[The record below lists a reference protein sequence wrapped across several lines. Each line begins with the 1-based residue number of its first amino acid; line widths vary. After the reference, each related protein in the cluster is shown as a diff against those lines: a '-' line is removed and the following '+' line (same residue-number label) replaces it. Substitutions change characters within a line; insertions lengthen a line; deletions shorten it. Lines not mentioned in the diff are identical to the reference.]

1 MNPALWILI
10 GLGLLAF
17 LAALPVLL
25 RARAAQ
31 RADAATHRPLDRSLQ
46 LTSPAFAHQ
55 GTMPLDLSCE
65 GSAGSPPLAWSN
77 VPQGTRSFVLLAV
90 DPDIPSPRLRLME
103 FVHWVLY
110 DLPAGTRAL
119 PAQVSLHQLAQLG
132 ALMGRNGYGQRQY
145 VAPCPISGAHRYV
158 YRLYALDVEDLE
170 PQQDGKAGVLRAMQ
184 GHVLAYGELTGVYR
198 LRETSG
204 WGAMRRNVP
213 RR

>member
-1 MNPALWILI
+1 MRNALWIPI
-10 GLGLLAF
+10 GLGLLAI
-17 LAALPVLL
+17 LAALLVLL

-31 RADAATHRPLDRSLQ
+31 RADAATHGALDRSIE
-46 LTSPAFAHQ
+46 LTSPAFDHQ
-55 GTMPLDLSCE
+55 GAMPLDLSCE
-65 GSAGSPPLAWSN
+65 GKGGSPPLAWSN

-90 DPDIPSPRLRLME
+90 DPDIPSSRLRLME

-110 DLPAGTRAL
+110 DLPGQTRSL
-119 PAQVSLHQLAQLG
+119 PAQVSLQALADWG

-158 YRLYALDVEDLE
+158 YRLYALDVEDLD

-198 LRETSG
+198 LQQTSG
-204 WGAMRRNVP
+204 WGAMRRNVQ
-213 RR
+213 R